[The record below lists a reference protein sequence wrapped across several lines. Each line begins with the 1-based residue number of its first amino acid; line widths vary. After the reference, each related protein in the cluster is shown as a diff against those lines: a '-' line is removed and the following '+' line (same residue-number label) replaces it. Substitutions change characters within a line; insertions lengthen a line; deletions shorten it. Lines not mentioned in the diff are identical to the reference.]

1 MVQAMTL
8 QKLKQSI
15 RQEPFYEC
23 EDGLLYC
30 SPNELLLRLLPDNSI
45 DSIITDPPYGLS
57 FMGKEW
63 DYDVPSVEVWKECL
77 RVAKP
82 GAILLCFA
90 GTRTYHRMAVGIE
103 DAGWEIRDCIMW
115 VYGSGF
121 PKSLDISKAIDA
133 ETCREFLTDKFGR
146 PPTREEFKAAWA
158 KWREVVATVKKKPSA
173 SSDCNE
179 GWVRPWAENKTTMEI
194 TAPASDLAR
203 LWNGWGTA
211 LKPACEP
218 ICVAMKPLDG
228 TFAQNAEKW
237 GVAGLWID
245 GGRVETEDI
254 IQGSG
259 KGFLSGKGFGNI
271 GHGNKTDSNNG
282 QHSLGRFPANLIH
295 DGSEEVARLFPE
307 TGDTRPA
314 KATMRGEKCGSG
326 KQGMF
331 VGSLATTGYIDSGSA
346 ARFFYCAKA
355 SKAER
360 NMGCE
365 GLPLKL
371 KQTQMRSANG
381 TGEKNFEGGFQDQ
394 IMHNNHP
401 TVKPLAL
408 MEYLCKLTKTP
419 TGGIVLDPYFGS
431 GTTGLACIRTGR
443 QFVGIEREPE
453 YSEIAKARISSAGQ
467 DEIIKAIE
475 LKTGQRTLWESDMRV
490 K

>member
-1 MVQAMTL
+1 MTL
-8 QKLKQSI
+8 SQIKQSI
-15 RQEPFYEC
+15 KQEPFFEC

-57 FMGKEW
+57 FMGKKW

-82 GAILLCFA
+82 GAILLSFA
-90 GTRTYHRMAVGIE
+90 GTRTYHRMAVNIE

-121 PKSLDISKAIDA
+121 PKSLNIGKAV
-133 ETCREFLTDKFGR
+133 DKLQGN
-146 PPTREEFKAAWA
+146 E
-158 KWREVVATVKKKPSA
+158 REVVGTKETGADNPNGKGTMQLSKKTFTDENGKTVFNLTKGDSEWK
-173 SSDCNE
+173 
-179 GWVRPWAENKTTMEI
+179 GY
-194 TAPASDLAR
+194 
-203 LWNGWGTA
+203 GTA

-245 GGRVETEDI
+245 GGRVEAEPELAKNWNRK
-254 IQGSG
+254 QSQSAKEGRNSM
-259 KGFLSGKGFGNI
+259 
-271 GHGNKTDSNNG
+271 HGGLDTIDLRAYTPS
-282 QHSLGRFPANLIH
+282 GRFPANIIH
-295 DGSEEVARLFPE
+295 DGSDEVVGLFPE
-307 TGDTRPA
+307 S
-314 KATMRGEKCGSG
+314 K
-326 KQGMF
+326 
-331 VGSLATTGYIDSGSA
+331 SGSA

-365 GLPLKL
+365 GLSDKLKL
-371 KQTQMRSANG
+371 TQMRSANGANG

-394 IMHNNHP
+394 VMKNHHP

-419 TGGIVLDPYFGS
+419 TGGIVLDPFMGS
-431 GTTGLACIRTGR
+431 GTTGLACMKTGR
-443 QFVGIEREPE
+443 TFIGIEREAE
-453 YSEIAKARISSAGQ
+453 YAEIAKARISV
-467 DEIIKAIE
+467 KE
-475 LKTGQRTLWESDMRV
+475 LKQGQKVLF
-490 K
+490 